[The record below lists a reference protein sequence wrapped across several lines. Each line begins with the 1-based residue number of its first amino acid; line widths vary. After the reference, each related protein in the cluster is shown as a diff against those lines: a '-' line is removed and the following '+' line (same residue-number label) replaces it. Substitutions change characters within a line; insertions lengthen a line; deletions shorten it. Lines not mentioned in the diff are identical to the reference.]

1 MALLATSCQRV
12 EMDRPS
18 NDRII
23 TVIGRVTSFE
33 SADVSTKANKVGD
46 EKKISNM
53 TMFVIDGNGH
63 VVNTP
68 EYQSGDSEY
77 IFTVNRDDYAG
88 HDQSALKNASIHI
101 FANVPETKKNEL
113 TSKQT
118 LDDLYSIDLPVS
130 GIDEPVIGFPM
141 VGHLDV
147 DLSQSSDVK
156 GEKQIPLRAL
166 YAKVVFTINVDP
178 IQMNPNVTQRFQM
191 KSWSVHNVPN
201 AVNIKEPGAGVQTK
215 HVNDMQQE
223 EFKSSAFTGSNPV
236 TSAHTLTFS
245 FYVPEHKINP
255 TGSVTYPFADT
266 PENAE
271 FKQHFK
277 PALVNHGEN
286 NAQNATYVVIN
297 GDFYDHNGRRRD
309 VTYTVYLGGNNYD
322 DFYLLRDHQYNNY
335 VTIRGLSNNT
345 SVSDKE
351 SVSYDWRVD
360 VEQTEFKFEL
370 ERETLI
376 DSHWEIRPIRIT
388 LDYGEHPGSK
398 VVVSIKNPSTSD
410 WLRMEMPDKPG
421 NTDLYCTNVSTN
433 LAYGKRKYFTTDLV
447 NSTLRDNTTYTIH
460 ATPTTSEHTIWMYID
475 EYVDKNAGNVSRE
488 AVVKCEYYNKAE
500 DLVPQVSEEYTFIQK
515 NIHSVTYN
523 DRTYFIE
530 YFEEYLYNFD
540 SKDKY
545 DGLSDG
551 MKWGLEN
558 VELSNQYSVAALN
571 SVGGSGNNDLKE
583 KVRNGVSSL
592 PLKYD
597 FYMQR
602 DIDNNSLGSEGLTPR
617 APYSGKSFT
626 EEISKNAN
634 AEIGKLATN
643 QPARSAVEYCVNRN
657 KRNNNGDV
665 DKDNLKWYLP
675 AIDEIEEICKGGYSE
690 FEVFQDKLYWSS
702 QPAFKRSIFEFYD
715 RAQDGYYL
723 PYFKEDSGIK
733 DNANYNGRA
742 RATKVNERFENVKS
756 ESYGIQHATSAVGTA
771 NNRGFDWV
779 YGPNYFDCYEGKDI
793 DENYQFSY
801 WVVITTYRHKFN
813 LNFSWHNPTPEQK
826 SYYYAN
832 DAWKTPDDHNSY
844 TISYQGKNS
853 NKNYNATWKDWYYFY
868 DEGNCSRDEIHRVRC
883 VYAAD

>member
-1 MALLATSCQRV
+1 MKRYIGIISMALMALLATSCQRV

-147 DLSQSSDVK
+147 DLSQSSDAK

-201 AVNIKEPGAGVQTK
+201 AVNIKEPEAGVQTK

-410 WLRMEMPDKPG
+410 WLRMEMPDNPG

-447 NSTLRDNTTYTIH
+447 NKTLSGNTTYTIN

-500 DLVPQVSEEYTFIQK
+500 DLVAQVSEEYTFIQK

-551 MKWGLEN
+551 MAWGLEGQKVSFN
-558 VELSNQYSVAALN
+558 DIALYATGLFGDWTNNILKPVLSNKSYY
-571 SVGGSGNNDLKE
+571 
-583 KVRNGVSSL
+583 
-592 PLKYD
+592 YD
-597 FYMQR
+597 FYLQKDIKSGMNVNQESVHDHDGLLFTQR
-602 DIDNNSLGSEGLTPR
+602 VMKGINKTGANSKLPTNDSPKSAIEYCINKNKRMPDGEHFGEIDID
-617 APYSGKSFT
+617 K
-626 EEISKNAN
+626 I
-634 AEIGKLATN
+634 
-643 QPARSAVEYCVNRN
+643 
-657 KRNNNGDV
+657 
-665 DKDNLKWYLP
+665 KWFLP
-675 AIDEIEEICKGGYSE
+675 GIDEIEDICTGAYSE
-690 FEVFQDKLYWSS
+690 FEVFQDKYYWSS
-702 QPAFKRSIFEFYD
+702 QPAYSVWFWEYDAHAIFG
-715 RAQDGYYL
+715 AGNATGYMCV
-723 PYFKEDSGIK
+723 
-733 DNANYNGRA
+733 DNENNA
-742 RATKVNERFENVKS
+742 RATKVDDNLTSVDSGESGNISKKVKV
-756 ESYGIQHATSAVGTA
+756 ETNYGLNPRIGEPQDHQGTPTYEPG
-771 NNRGFDWV
+771 NQPRTKVNR
-779 YGPNYFDCYEGKDI
+779 I
-793 DENYQFSY
+793 
-801 WVVITTYRHKFN
+801 
-813 LNFSWHNPTPEQK
+813 
-826 SYYYAN
+826 
-832 DAWKTPDDHNSY
+832 
-844 TISYQGKNS
+844 
-853 NKNYNATWKDWYYFY
+853 
-868 DEGNCSRDEIHRVRC
+868 RC
-883 VYAAD
+883 VYEAK